1 MIRRNTPG
9 CSTSDFIS
17 KVIGVPWANRACSFD
32 KVDCWGLVVLYYRHV
47 LGIELHQ
54 TQDYE
59 AGEDFFTCYQGD
71 VVFWRKVDKPVE
83 GGIFVGYRG
92 AQPAHVGLVLNRQAL
107 HSRGENGSVRM
118 DSLLVIH
125 RAFTKVEFFEYEPD
139 CGKINQSG

>member
-1 MIRRNTPG
+1 MT
-9 CSTSDFIS
+9 TSDFIS
-17 KVIGVPWANRACSFD
+17 RMIGVPWANRACSFE

-54 TQDYE
+54 TPDYE
-59 AGEDFFTCYQGD
+59 AGADFFTCYQGD
-71 VVFWRKVDKPVE
+71 VFFWRLVDKPVD

-118 DSLLVIH
+118 DSLLVIQ
-125 RAFTKVEFFEYEPD
+125 RAFTKVEFFEY
-139 CGKINQSG
+139 GAG

>member
-1 MIRRNTPG
+1 MIG
-9 CSTSDFIS
+9 L
-17 KVIGVPWANRACSFD
+17 PWANRACSFE

-54 TQDYE
+54 TPDYE
-59 AGEDFFTCYQGD
+59 AGADFFTCYQGD
-71 VVFWRKVDKPVE
+71 IVFWRQVDNPVE

-118 DSLLVIH
+118 DSLLVIQ
-125 RAFTKVEFFEYEPD
+125 RAFTKVEYFSY
-139 CGKINQSG
+139 GAG

>member
-17 KVIGVPWANRACSFD
+17 KVIGVPWANRACSFER
-32 KVDCWGLVVLYYRHV
+32 VDCWGLVVLYYRHV

-54 TQDYE
+54 TPDYE
-59 AGEDFFTCYQGD
+59 AGADFFTCYQGD
-71 VVFWRKVDKPVE
+71 VVFWRHADKPVE

-118 DSLLVIH
+118 DSLLVIQ
-125 RAFTKVEFFEYEPD
+125 RAFTKVEYFSY
-139 CGKINQSG
+139 GAG